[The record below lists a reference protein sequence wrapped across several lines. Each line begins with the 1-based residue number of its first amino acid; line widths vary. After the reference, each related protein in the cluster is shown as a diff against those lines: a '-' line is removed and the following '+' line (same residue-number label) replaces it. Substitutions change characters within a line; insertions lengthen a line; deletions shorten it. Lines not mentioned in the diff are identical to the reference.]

1 MEISRST
8 LYYER
13 KGESEFN
20 LALMEEIDKLFIAHP
35 TLGVEK
41 MTALLNLKGYP
52 VNVKRVRRLMRK
64 MNLMAIYPQKS
75 LSGGGNAK
83 YVCSYLL
90 RGLDICRSNQ
100 VWSTDIS
107 YVPMNG
113 GFMYMYAIIDVYSR
127 YILGWR
133 LSNTLSASNAYEL
146 LEECV
151 ERYGAPEIM
160 NTDQGVQYTS
170 KGWIELL
177 QKHSIQI
184 SMDGRGRCKDNIWIE
199 RFWRTLKQDHIY
211 IHPADTVTEL
221 RAGITGY
228 MDFYNNTRPHETLGN
243 RRPIDF
249 YEYAA

>member
-1 MEISRST
+1 MRVNRST

-13 KGESEFN
+13 RGESQFN
-20 LALMEEIDKLFIAHP
+20 LALMEEIDRLFIAHP

-41 MTALLNLKGYP
+41 MTALLKLNGYS

-83 YVCSYLL
+83 YVYSYLL

-107 YVPMNG
+107 YIPMNG

-177 QKHSIQI
+177 QKHYIQI

-221 RAGITGY
+221 RTGITGY